1 MDDNLW
7 TVDGDVPGL
16 PIRRRMTIIKL
27 ATGNLMFFNAVPLE
41 HEALEEVRSWGKPAT
56 LVVPHHQHMIDGH
69 AFREKLGL
77 KLYGP
82 AQLAKEISQRAE
94 LAGDLDAIPKDDHVL
109 VHASLGNKLGEPVIE
124 VRSGGGARVTL
135 IFGDLIQNTPSASLS
150 LPLRLFGFGGQ
161 VKVTPV
167 FKLMFVKDKPRLKAQ
182 LLQLSETP
190 KLSRLLP
197 SHGEVASADAAALL
211 RRAGENA

>member
-1 MDDNLW
+1 MDNGQDSATLDCHS
-7 TVDGDVPGL
+7 DGDVPGL

-109 VHASLGNKLGEPVIE
+109 VHARQQAG
-124 VRSGGGARVTL
+124 
-135 IFGDLIQNTPSASLS
+135 
-150 LPLRLFGFGGQ
+150 
-161 VKVTPV
+161 
-167 FKLMFVKDKPRLKAQ
+167 
-182 LLQLSETP
+182 
-190 KLSRLLP
+190 
-197 SHGEVASADAAALL
+197 
-211 RRAGENA
+211 RAGDRGA